1 MADQIV
7 ERLITQL
14 VFEGDLKQY
23 ERATGLV
30 SGLSGAVFAMN
41 AAFAG
46 TAASVA
52 QELTVMSRLGEG
64 LGIGTQAAREMSQ
77 VFIALG
83 SDMNDVSDALQTIAD
98 YGLEAAYG
106 NEEWIKT
113 FRHAGVE
120 FQRFR
125 NANPVEILEITAD
138 GIAGLEN
145 ASERAA
151 AASRLFGD
159 DVGRKLLPL
168 LVRGSKGLRD
178 MREEARVFGG
188 VVTEEAAEAAVILTT
203 DMRRLRYVV
212 DGTRTRLGIALIPV
226 LQEVTGGML
235 DWVTANREWLD
246 QKIGHAV
253 DALTHTFEAL
263 TKPLGFVLTGLGAMY
278 ATARVAVAIQSLTT
292 ALNMTTGLGFALG
305 PLVGPAGLLILGYLA
320 VEDLMYAAEGA
331 PSVFGD
337 WAKSMGAESEFRIAL
352 VGTWDMLKEIVGLI
366 GDISSAVDQTFNSK
380 ANLFNAFHD
389 PETGQSL
396 PWNWLQGKGFQVVG
410 DEQPPPWLQGKGF
423 QVVGD
428 EQPPP
433 TTLKTVLAGEGGDGG
448 YNRGVQAV
456 TDWLRGFRSSVADP
470 GGADFTQAGRA
481 VYNMAPTSADI
492 ARMDESAANERYM
505 SSRQGMLT
513 IGTININ
520 ADGLSREEAQT
531 LVNESLRREV
541 TAAYDD
547 ADQGER

>member
-352 VGTWDMLKEIVGLI
+352 VGTRDMLKEIVGLI

-396 PWNWLQGKGFQVVG
+396 PWN
-410 DEQPPPWLQGKGF
+410 WLQGKGF

-492 ARMDESAANERYM
+492 AQMAESAANERYM

-513 IGTININ
+513 IESITIN
-520 ADGLSREEAQT
+520 ADGLSREEAQA

-547 ADQGER
+547 ADAGER